1 MKITSTDRLVVLM
14 LALVSIMLVGMLTS
28 SWRVVLYPYLVV
40 VGVVILLGVGQ
51 RRHHDRVLLGL
62 GVGVTLVYL
71 ALYLWFDVVMD
82 SEPGSS
88 TDLIGGVVPS
98 TAIYF
103 FAIWPF
109 GLVVAALYAFLHR
122 RIMSDEVP
130 PTRDDRR
137 STDSTSTSTSTEG
150 A

>member
-1 MKITSTDRLVVLM
+1 MKAISTDRLVILM
-14 LALVSIMLVGMLTS
+14 LALVSIMLVGMLTT

-62 GVGVTLVYL
+62 GAGVTLVYL
-71 ALYLWFDVVMD
+71 ALYLWFDVAMD
-82 SEPGSS
+82 SELGSN

-109 GLVVAALYAFLHR
+109 GLVVAALYAILHR
-122 RIMSDEVP
+122 RIMTDEVP
-130 PTRDDRR
+130 PTRAARLSDR
-137 STDSTSTSTSTEG
+137 TTSPSTED